1 VRPDGRQRRANCR
14 GKMMTIACLRKV
26 LVCAMGIFVAQC
38 ACAQSYPT
46 KPIRFY
52 TPYPPGGTTD
62 ILARLIGAKM
72 HEAWGQPVIIEAKP
86 GAGGNIGADFVAKST
101 PDGYTLL

>member
-1 VRPDGRQRRANCR
+1 MNGRFVHQVLGCVMA
-14 GKMMTIACLRKV
+14 AC
-26 LVCAMGIFVAQC
+26 ATQF
-38 ACAQSYPT
+38 ACAQNYPS

-62 ILARLIGAKM
+62 ILARIIGAKL

-86 GAGGNIGADFVAKST
+86 GAGGESAANSRVRVNGSPKDRVTGRLTVVASEGRR
-101 PDGYTLL
+101 P